1 MKESPYTFRNIAVVG
16 ENGEASENKYV
27 KISNGVFE
35 YIGNNMPSD
44 PGRVID
50 GKGKA
55 LLPGFYNTHTHSP
68 MLLLRGTAED
78 VPFDTWLND
87 TILPLED
94 MLETEDIYPAA
105 MLSIAE
111 MLASGTVS
119 ASDTYMFAGE
129 IAKAFIDSGMKANIA
144 RPVVDFDGSFDP
156 STDRRFAEEKALFEE
171 FNGAGNGRL
180 KVDFAYHAVY
190 SATDALI
197 DKTSD
202 YVSKN
207 GMIQQIHLSES
218 RWEVGNCKI
227 RYGASPVGFFAS
239 RGVFEMPTLAA
250 HCVHISDED
259 ISVLKDK
266 GVFVASNPASNLK
279 LGNGVCPVN
288 KLLDMGINISVG
300 TDGAASNNSLD
311 IVKEAYL
318 LALLQ
323 KGLNETPEK
332 PSAKQIFKMLTV
344 NGALAQ
350 GRRGG
355 TVKQGST
362 ADFCVADVERISAL
376 PAFDPL
382 ETLIYGGSGNNI
394 VMTAVDGVILYENGE
409 YTTIDI
415 EKYRFKLDRSKSR
428 FIKYLKHTKG
438 H

>member
-1 MKESPYTFRNIAVVG
+1 MNASTYTFKNIAVVG
-16 ENGEASENKYV
+16 ENGETSDNKYV

-35 YIGNNMPSD
+35 YIGDSD
-44 PGRVID
+44 PAAPGRVID

-55 LLPGFYNTHTHSP
+55 LLPGLYNTHTHSP

-78 VPFDTWLND
+78 VPFDTWLNG
-87 TILPLED
+87 TIIPLED

-105 MLSIAE
+105 MLAIAE

-129 IAKAFIDSGMKANIA
+129 VAKAFLDSGMKANIA

-156 STDRRFAEEKALFEE
+156 AADRRFAEEKALFEE
-171 FNGAGNGRL
+171 FNGVGNGRI

-197 DKTSD
+197 NKTSD

-218 RWEVGNCKI
+218 RWEVGNCQS
-227 RYGASPVGFFAS
+227 RYGMSPIGYFAS
-239 RGVFEMPTLAA
+239 RGVFDMPVLAA
-250 HCVHISDED
+250 HCVHISDDD
-259 ISVLKDK
+259 ISILKEK
-266 GVFVASNPASNLK
+266 GVSVASNPASNLK

-288 KLLDMGINISVG
+288 KLLDAGIIISVG

-311 IVKEAYL
+311 IVKEAFL

-323 KGLNETPEK
+323 KGLNESPEK
-332 PSAKQIFKMLTV
+332 PSAKQIMQMLTV
-344 NGALAQ
+344 NGASAQ
-350 GRRGG
+350 GRPGG
-355 TVKQGST
+355 CVKQGSP
-362 ADFCVADVERISAL
+362 ADFCVVDLEKLSAL

-382 ETLIYGGSGNNI
+382 ETLIYCGSGHNI

-415 EKYRFKLDRSKSR
+415 EKCRFSLDKSKSK
-428 FIKYLKHTKG
+428 FSKYLKQAKG